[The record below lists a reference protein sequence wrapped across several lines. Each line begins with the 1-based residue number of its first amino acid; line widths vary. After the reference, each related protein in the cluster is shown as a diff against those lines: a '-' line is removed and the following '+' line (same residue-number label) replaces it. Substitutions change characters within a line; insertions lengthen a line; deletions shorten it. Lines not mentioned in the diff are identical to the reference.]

1 MIIMYLIGLVSS
13 YVEYVMIRWPDY
25 LVNSAIFVEVSVYRE
40 RESELLFYSFR
51 LFTNCS

>member
-1 MIIMYLIGLVSS
+1 MYLIGLVSS

-40 RESELLFYSFR
+40 RERESELLFYSFR
-51 LFTNCS
+51 LLINRS